1 MPHLPT
7 LHVLQPVT
15 LRVLQP
21 VTLHV
26 LQPVTLHVLQPVIYI
41 FCSSVEYKSF
51 QSEVEP
57 GRLPPTKPSKGMII
71 APAPVPSAI
80 HRSSSLPRATPG
92 SSITHFIHP
101 VNQTDTHSTFITKR
115 FVDFLVAEIFSCCFD
130 CMLYWSLELLT
141 RVEQLSLFAIFS
153 YIASDA
159 IMLTIL

>member
-7 LHVLQPVT
+7 LLVLQPVILHVLQPVT

-21 VTLHV
+21 V
-26 LQPVTLHVLQPVIYI
+26 IYT

-57 GRLPPTKPSKGMII
+57 GRLPPAKPSKGMII

-115 FVDFLVAEIFSCCFD
+115 FVDFCYSNFFFLFWLHALFIFGVAYSWWAVITLCYIQ
-130 CMLYWSLELLT
+130 LHSL
-141 RVEQLSLFAIFS
+141 RCYILF
-153 YIASDA
+153 
-159 IMLTIL
+159 

>member
-1 MPHLPT
+1 MAN
-7 LHVLQPVT
+7 VFEPVT
-15 LRVLQP
+15 YLHYKPLTSYATLTYLTCTIASYLYILQSA
-21 VTLHV
+21 
-26 LQPVTLHVLQPVIYI
+26 TLHVLQPVIYTYMLQPVI
-41 FCSSVEYKSF
+41 YTFCSSVEYKSF

-115 FVDFLVAEIFSCCFD
+115 LVGFCCSNFFL
-130 CMLYWSLELLT
+130 
-141 RVEQLSLFAIFS
+141 LF
-153 YIASDA
+153 
-159 IMLTIL
+159 